1 MKINSITQANIY
13 SKAKGAGSPGAMRRE
28 SAYERHNNKQ
38 LNNEQINTTIKMQKN
53 SDGRV
58 SFKGGMPIPLLHRI
72 ATFTSDNPLVA
83 EALFAIL
90 ITCGLRPATIL
101 ATARTEEDKNKC
113 AYQASKSIS
122 SGVVGLA
129 TTAIVGTLVAAGTRK
144 AHAAG
149 LFNQPDVLKGINK
162 LKEFAEQTTDEPLK
176 KTINRLTEGNK
187 LNLSIFTK
195 EGAGSSE
202 EFLKE
207 LGVKAKDIVDDV
219 TTAFQ
224 KENDCPNYLKTCKN
238 VMDKLFQPIFMPIRA
253 TITTALVPVILNAL
267 GLKKTGKNPTPEKNP
282 EVMLNYSVFQTEN
295 EKKLFQSFAGVTNN
309 ASK

>member
-1 MKINSITQANIY
+1 MRINSITQANIY
-13 SKAKGAGSPGAMRRE
+13 SKAKGAGSPGAKRRE

-38 LNNEQINTTIKMQKN
+38 LNNEEINTTIKMQKN

-58 SFKGGMPIPLLHRI
+58 SFKGAVPMLHKL
-72 ATFTSDNPLVA
+72 ANFASDNPLVA

-101 ATARTEEDKNKC
+101 ATAKTEEDKSKC

-122 SGVVGLA
+122 SGIVGLA

-149 LFNQPDVLKGINK
+149 LFNQPEVIKGINK
-162 LKEFAEQTTDEPLK
+162 LKEFAKDTTDEPLK
-176 KTINRLTEGNK
+176 KTINRLTEDNK

-195 EGAGSSE
+195 EGSGSSE

-207 LGVKAKDIVDDV
+207 LGEKAKDIVDDV
-219 TTAFQ
+219 AIAFQ
-224 KENDCPNYLKTCKN
+224 KEKDCPNYLRTCKN

-267 GLKKTGKNPTPEKNP
+267 GLKKTGKKPTPEKNP

-295 EKKLFQSFAGVTNN
+295 EKRLFQSFAGVTNN